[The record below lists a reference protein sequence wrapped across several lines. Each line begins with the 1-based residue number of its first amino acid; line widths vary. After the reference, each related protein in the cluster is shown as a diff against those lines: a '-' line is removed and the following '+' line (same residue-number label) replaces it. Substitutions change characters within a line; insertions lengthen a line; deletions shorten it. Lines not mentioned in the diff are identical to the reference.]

1 MLISKIQVISKIHEL
16 TANNSLVWKDEKMK
30 SVRYTAG
37 GPNRGELALMSCESG
52 KPLARR
58 ILKQLNKIIK
68 RTNPKS
74 SGLTL
79 VETEEVTFAN
89 GEIKTLIKD
98 NIRGADIYIVQS
110 VDDPNSNKS
119 INDNILSL
127 LTAIN
132 AVYQSD
138 ADSITIILPQ
148 YPYSRQE
155 QKKTREGIT
164 AKQIAS
170 FLEISG
176 ADRVITLDIHAEAIQ
191 GFFNTAKLEDLHAS
205 NTLIQYFKKHFTVN
219 NLVVV
224 AADVGGAEKARYYS
238 NRLQTD
244 MAIVDKARDYSKSSV
259 VESMRLV
266 GNVSGKDVLI
276 PDDMISTGGTI
287 VNAARLLK
295 LHNAKKIY
303 IACSLPFF
311 NYPALEVLQDAF
323 ENGDI
328 TCVMGTDA
336 VFWGDQFIKKTPW
349 YHEVSIAPLFAN
361 VIYNINTKRSVSE
374 LLR

>member
-1 MLISKIQVISKIHEL
+1 
-16 TANNSLVWKDEKMK
+16 
-30 SVRYTAG
+30 
-37 GPNRGELALMSCESG
+37 MSCESG
-52 KPLARR
+52 KPLAKR
-58 ILKQLNKIIK
+58 ILKHLNKIIK
-68 RTNPKS
+68 KKNPKS
-74 SGLTL
+74 AGLSL
-79 VETEEVTFAN
+79 VESVEITFAN
-89 GEIKTLIKD
+89 GELKTIIKD

-110 VDDPNSNKS
+110 VDDPNSKKS
-119 INDNILSL
+119 INDNIFSL

-132 AVYQSD
+132 AAYQSD

-155 QKKTREGIT
+155 RKKTREGIT
-164 AKQIAS
+164 AKQVAS

-176 ADRVITLDIHAEAIQ
+176 ANRVITLDIHAEAIQ
-191 GFFNTAKLEDLHAS
+191 GFFNRAKLEDLHAS
-205 NTLIQYFKKHFTVN
+205 NTLIQYFRKHFTYK
-219 NLVVV
+219 NLVVA

-244 MAIVDKARDYSKSSV
+244 MAIVDKARDYSRSSV

-276 PDDMISTGGTI
+276 PDDMIGTGGTI

-295 LHNAKKIY
+295 LHNAKNIY

-311 NYPALEVLQDAF
+311 NYPALNTLQDAY
-323 ENGDI
+323 EKEEI

-336 VFWGDQFIKKTPW
+336 VFWGDHFVKKTPW

-374 LLR
+374 LLK

>member
-1 MLISKIQVISKIHEL
+1 
-16 TANNSLVWKDEKMK
+16 MK
-30 SVRYTAG
+30 SVRYIAG
-37 GPNRGELALMSCESG
+37 GQNRGEFALMTCESG
-52 KPLARR
+52 RPFAKRV
-58 ILKQLNKIIK
+58 IKHLNKIIRK
-68 RTNPKS
+68 DNPKS
-74 SGLTL
+74 SGITL
-79 VETEEVTFAN
+79 VNSEEITFAN
-89 GEIKTLIKD
+89 GEIKTIIKD
-98 NIRGADIYIVQS
+98 NIRGADLYIVQS
-110 VDDPNSNKS
+110 ADDPLSKKS
-119 INDNILSL
+119 INDNLFSL

-132 AVYQSD
+132 AAYQSD
-138 ADSITIILPQ
+138 ADSITVILPQ

-155 QKKTREGIT
+155 RKKTREGIS
-164 AKQIAS
+164 AKQVAS

-176 ADRVITLDIHAEAIQ
+176 ANRVITLDIHAEAIQ
-191 GFFNTAKLEDLHAS
+191 GFFNVAKLEDLHAS
-205 NTLIQYFKKHFTVN
+205 NTLINYFKKKISSK
-219 NLVVV
+219 NLIVA

-238 NRLQTD
+238 NRLHTD

-311 NYPALEVLQDAF
+311 NHPAIETLQEAY
-323 ENGDI
+323 ELGEI
-328 TCVMGTDA
+328 ECVMGTDA
-336 VFWGDQFIKKTPW
+336 VFWGEKFNKETAW
-349 YHEVSIAPLFAN
+349 YHEVSIAPLFAQ
-361 VIYNINTKRSVSE
+361 VIYNINTKRSVSQ